1 MSATLMNIISERTLR
16 TAIEAF
22 GEHLVS
28 QMTDRGVQ
36 CDMDGFKLA
45 LEACMAELPTKPVK
59 AKAKKGPSKTAVAT
73 AEKRAALIDELSELG
88 GVISA
93 EATLTEIKQAIRERK
108 KEIKAEEKAAKKA
121 AKELA
126 KEEKKAAAAA
136 KKAAKKATPS
146 KKEHTDRVLL
156 SADKDAILGKNGS
169 KIRVSIH
176 KETRQVLKKVE
187 DNWTDEAHARYAE
200 LFPTG
205 FEVKAA
211 KKKAAPKKAKMTMAE
226 KKAAKAAKKA
236 AKNDAKKPSKED
248 KLAKEQQ
255 AIIASLVGE
264 AAEETLNGD
273 AVEEDAK
280 VAAKDDA
287 KVAANDEELEEEELE
302 QLSEDEDEEE
312 EIEEEPEFPGEEH
325 IEEFEHDA
333 LSKYDGVDFYVD
345 ENANVWDENTEFV
358 GTYDEEADALVMK
371 EDYEF
376 QPEDEEE

>member
-1 MSATLMNIISERTLR
+1 MSLISVTNERMLR
-16 TAIEAF
+16 AALTVFCERLLSEITNRD
-22 GEHLVS
+22 GDV
-28 QMTDRGVQ
+28 
-36 CDMDGFKLA
+36 DGFQLA
-45 LEACMAELPTKPVK
+45 LEACMAELPTKAVK
-59 AKAKKGPSKTAVAT
+59 AKAKGPSKKALAT

-88 GVISA
+88 GAVDA
-93 EATLTEIKQAIRERK
+93 EATLAEIKQAIRDCK
-108 KEIKAEEKAAKKA
+108 KAIKAEEKAAKKA

-187 DNWTDEAHARYAE
+187 DNWTEEAHARYDE

-255 AIIASLVGE
+255 AIIASLVGD
-264 AAEETLNGD
+264 AAVETLNGD

-287 KVAANDEELEEEELE
+287 KVAAKDEEELEEEELE

-358 GTYDEEADALVMK
+358 GKYDEEADALVMK

>member
-1 MSATLMNIISERTLR
+1 MLR
-16 TAIEAF
+16 AALTVF
-22 GEHLVS
+22 GERLLSEITNREGDV
-28 QMTDRGVQ
+28 
-36 CDMDGFKLA
+36 DGFKLA
-45 LEACMAELPTKPVK
+45 LDACMAELPTKAVK
-59 AKAKKGPSKTAVAT
+59 AKAKGPSKKSVAT

-88 GVISA
+88 AAIDG
-93 EATLTEIKQAIRERK
+93 EATLTEIKQAIRDRK

-126 KEEKKAAAAA
+126 KEQKKEAAAA

-211 KKKAAPKKAKMTMAE
+211 KKKAATKKIKKKIT
-226 KKAAKAAKKA
+226 KKAAA
-236 AKNDAKKPSKED
+236 KPSKTD
-248 KLAKEQQ
+248 KLAKEQK

-264 AAEETLNGD
+264 VVEETLND
-273 AVEEDAK
+273 EVVEEDESWDATPK
-280 VAAKDDA
+280 ADA
-287 KVAANDEELEEEELE
+287 KVAANDEELDEEELE
-302 QLSEDEDEEE
+302 DLSDEEE
-312 EIEEEPEFPGEEH
+312 EEEVEEEPEFPGEES
-325 IEEFEHDA
+325 IEVFEHDA
-333 LSKYDGVDFYVD
+333 LSKYEGVDFYVD
-345 ENANVWDENTEFV
+345 EDANVWDENTEFV
-358 GTYDEEADALVMK
+358 GKYDEEADALVMK

-376 QPEDEEE
+376 QPEEEEE

>member
-1 MSATLMNIISERTLR
+1 MSLISVTNERMLR
-16 TAIEAF
+16 AALTVF
-22 GEHLVS
+22 GERLLGEITNREGDV
-28 QMTDRGVQ
+28 
-36 CDMDGFKLA
+36 DGFKLA
-45 LEACMAELPTKPVK
+45 LEVCMAELPTKAVK
-59 AKAKKGPSKTAVAT
+59 AKAKGPSKKSIAT

-88 GVISA
+88 GVIDA

-156 SADKDAILGKNGS
+156 NAEEDAILGTNGS
-169 KIRVSIH
+169 KIRISIH

-205 FEVKAA
+205 FDVKVA
-211 KKKAAPKKAKMTMAE
+211 KKKKAKMTLAE

-236 AKNDAKKPSKED
+236 AKEAESKPTEEA
-248 KLAKEQQ
+248 KLAAEQQ
-255 AIIASLVGE
+255 AIIAQLVG
-264 AAEETLNGD
+264 AP
-273 AVEEDAK
+273 
-280 VAAKDDA
+280 KDDA
-287 KVAANDEELEEEELE
+287 KVAADDDDTNELEEEELE
-302 QLSEDEDEEE
+302 ELSEGEEE
-312 EIEEEPEFPGEEH
+312 EVEEEPEFPGEEN

-333 LSKYDGVDFYVD
+333 LSKYEGQVDFYMD
-345 ENANVWDENTEFV
+345 EDANVWDENTNYV
-358 GTYDEEADALVMK
+358 GKYDEESDALVIK
-371 EDYEF
+371 EDYA
-376 QPEDEEE
+376 PESQDEE

>member
-1 MSATLMNIISERTLR
+1 MSLISVTNERMLR
-16 TAIEAF
+16 AALTVF
-22 GEHLVS
+22 GERLLSEITNREGDV
-28 QMTDRGVQ
+28 
-36 CDMDGFKLA
+36 DGFKLA
-45 LEACMAELPTKPVK
+45 LDACMAELPTKAVK
-59 AKAKKGPSKTAVAT
+59 AKAKGPSKKALAT

-88 GVISA
+88 GAVDA
-93 EATLTEIKQAIRERK
+93 EATLAEIKQAIRDCK
-108 KEIKAEEKAAKKA
+108 KAIKAEEKAAKKA

-156 SADKDAILGKNGS
+156 NAEKDAILGKNGS

-205 FEVKAA
+205 FEVKVA
-211 KKKAAPKKAKMTMAE
+211 KKKKAKMTMAE

-236 AKNDAKKPSKED
+236 AKEEENKPTEEA
-248 KLAKEQQ
+248 KLAAEQQ
-255 AIIASLVGE
+255 AIIAQLVGE
-264 AAEETLNGD
+264 PKDDAKVAAKAD
-273 AVEEDAK
+273 DK

-287 KVAANDEELEEEELE
+287 KVEANDEELEEEDLVE
-302 QLSEDEDEEE
+302 LSEDEQEEE
-312 EIEEEPEFPGEEH
+312 VEEEPEFPGEEN

-333 LSKYDGVDFYVD
+333 LSKYEGQVDFYMD
-345 ENANVWDENTEFV
+345 EDANVWDENTNYV
-358 GTYDEEADALVMK
+358 GKYDEESDALVIK
-371 EDYEF
+371 EDYA
-376 QPEDEEE
+376 PESQDEE

>member
-1 MSATLMNIISERTLR
+1 MSTTLMSVTNERMLR
-16 TAIEAF
+16 AALTVF
-22 GEHLVS
+22 GERLLSEITNREGDV
-28 QMTDRGVQ
+28 
-36 CDMDGFKLA
+36 DGFKLA
-45 LEACMAELPTKPVK
+45 LDACMAELPTKAVK
-59 AKAKKGPSKTAVAT
+59 AKAKGPSKKSLAT

-88 GVISA
+88 GAIDA
-93 EATLTEIKQAIRERK
+93 EATLSEIKKAISARK

-126 KEEKKAAAAA
+126 KQEKKEAAAA

-211 KKKAAPKKAKMTMAE
+211 KKKKAKMTMAE

-236 AKNDAKKPSKED
+236 AKEEENKPTEEA
-248 KLAKEQQ
+248 KLAAEQQ
-255 AIIASLVGE
+255 ALIAQLVGE
-264 AAEETLNGD
+264 P
-273 AVEEDAK
+273 
-280 VAAKDDA
+280 KDDA
-287 KVAANDEELEEEELE
+287 KVAAKADDKVAAKDATEELEEEELE
-302 QLSEDEDEEE
+302 ELSEDEQDEVD
-312 EIEEEPEFPGEEH
+312 EEPEFPGEEN

-333 LSKYDGVDFYVD
+333 LSKYEGKVDFYMD
-345 ENANVWDENTEFV
+345 EDANVWDENTNYV
-358 GTYDEEADALVMK
+358 GKYDEESDALVIK
-371 EDYEF
+371 EDYA
-376 QPEDEEE
+376 PESQDEE

>member
-1 MSATLMNIISERTLR
+1 MSLISVTNERMLR
-16 TAIEAF
+16 AALTVF
-22 GEHLVS
+22 GERLLSEITNREGDV
-28 QMTDRGVQ
+28 
-36 CDMDGFKLA
+36 DGFKLA
-45 LEACMAELPTKPVK
+45 LDACMAELPTKAVK
-59 AKAKKGPSKTAVAT
+59 AKAKGPSKKALAT

-88 GVISA
+88 GAIDG
-93 EATLTEIKQAIRERK
+93 EATLAEIKQAIRERK

-156 SADKDAILGKNGS
+156 NAEKDAILGKNGS

-273 AVEEDAK
+273 AAEEDAK

-287 KVAANDEELEEEELE
+287 KVAANDEEELEEEELE
-302 QLSEDEDEEE
+302 QLSEDEGEEE

-358 GTYDEEADALVMK
+358 GKYDEEADALVMK

>member
-1 MSATLMNIISERTLR
+1 MSLISVTNERMLR
-16 TAIEAF
+16 AALTVFAERLLSEITNRE
-22 GEHLVS
+22 GDV
-28 QMTDRGVQ
+28 
-36 CDMDGFKLA
+36 DGFQLA
-45 LEACMAELPTKPVK
+45 LDACMAELPTKAVK
-59 AKAKKGPSKTAVAT
+59 AKAKGPSKKSLAT

-88 GVISA
+88 GAIDA
-93 EATLTEIKQAIRERK
+93 EATLSEIKKAISARK

-126 KEEKKAAAAA
+126 KQEKKEAAAA

-236 AKNDAKKPSKED
+236 AKEEANKPSKED
-248 KLAKEQQ
+248 KLAKEQK

-264 AAEETLNGD
+264 AAVETLNGE
-273 AVEEDAK
+273 AVE
-280 VAAKDDA
+280 DDA

-302 QLSEDEDEEE
+302 QLSEDEEEE
-312 EIEEEPEFPGEEH
+312 QIEEEPEFPGEEH

-333 LSKYDGVDFYVD
+333 LSKYEGVDFYVD

-358 GTYDEEADALVMK
+358 GTYDEEADALVMR

-376 QPEDEEE
+376 QPEEEEE

>member
-156 SADKDAILGKNGS
+156 NAEKDAILGKNGS

-211 KKKAAPKKAKMTMAE
+211 KKKKAKMTMAE

-236 AKNDAKKPSKED
+236 AKEAESKPGEEAKL
-248 KLAKEQQ
+248 LAEQQ
-255 AIIASLVGE
+255 AIIAQLVGE
-264 AAEETLNGD
+264 PT
-273 AVEEDAK
+273 
-280 VAAKDDA
+280 DDA
-287 KVAANDEELEEEELE
+287 KVATKDDGKVAAKDEELEEEELE
-302 QLSEDEDEEE
+302 ELSEGEEE
-312 EIEEEPEFPGEEH
+312 EEEVEEEPEFPGEEN

-333 LSKYDGVDFYVD
+333 LSKYVGQVDFYMD
-345 ENANVWDENTEFV
+345 EDANVWDENTNYV
-358 GTYDEEADALVMK
+358 GKYDEESDALVIK
-371 EDYEF
+371 EDYA
-376 QPEDEEE
+376 PESQDEE

>member
-1 MSATLMNIISERTLR
+1 MSLISVTNERMLR
-16 TAIEAF
+16 AALTVF
-22 GEHLVS
+22 GERLLNEITQREGDV
-28 QMTDRGVQ
+28 
-36 CDMDGFKLA
+36 DGFQLA
-45 LEACMAELPTKPVK
+45 LEACMAELPTKAVK
-59 AKAKKGPSKTAVAT
+59 AKAQGPSKKSLAT

-88 GVISA
+88 GAIDG
-93 EATLTEIKQAIRERK
+93 EATLSEIKQAIRDCK
-108 KEIKAEEKAAKKA
+108 KAIKAEEKAAKKA

-126 KEEKKAAAAA
+126 KEQKKEAAAA

-205 FEVKAA
+205 FDVKAA

-236 AKNDAKKPSKED
+236 ANKPSKED
-248 KLAKEQQ
+248 KLAEEQK

-264 AAEETLNGD
+264 AAVETLNGE
-273 AVEEDAK
+273 AVEDDTK
-280 VAAKDDA
+280 VAAKDDV

-302 QLSEDEDEEE
+302 QLSDDEEE
-312 EIEEEPEFPGEEH
+312 EEEEELEEEPEFPGEEH

-333 LSKYDGVDFYVD
+333 LAKYEGVDFYVD

-358 GTYDEEADALVMK
+358 GKYDEEADALVMR

-376 QPEDEEE
+376 QPEEEEE

>member
-1 MSATLMNIISERTLR
+1 MSLISVTNERMLR
-16 TAIEAF
+16 AALTVF
-22 GEHLVS
+22 GERLLNEITQRDGDV
-28 QMTDRGVQ
+28 
-36 CDMDGFKLA
+36 DGFQLA
-45 LEACMAELPTKPVK
+45 LEVCMAELPTKAVK
-59 AKAKKGPSKTAVAT
+59 AKAKGPSKKSLAT

-88 GVISA
+88 GAIDA
-93 EATLTEIKQAIRERK
+93 EATLAEIKQAIRDCK
-108 KEIKAEEKAAKKA
+108 KAIKAEEKAAKKA

-126 KEEKKAAAAA
+126 KEQKKEAAAA

-205 FEVKAA
+205 FDVKAA
-211 KKKAAPKKAKMTMAE
+211 KKKAAPKKAKMTLSE

-236 AKNDAKKPSKED
+236 AKEAANKPSKED
-248 KLAKEQQ
+248 KLAEEQK

-264 AAEETLNGD
+264 AAVETLNGE
-273 AVEEDAK
+273 AVEDDAK
-280 VAAKDDA
+280 VAAKDDV
-287 KVAANDEELEEEELE
+287 KVATKDEELEEEELE
-302 QLSEDEDEEE
+302 QLSEDEEEL
-312 EIEEEPEFPGEEH
+312 EEEPEFPGEEH

-333 LSKYDGVDFYVD
+333 LAKYEGVDFYVD

-358 GTYDEEADALVMK
+358 GKYDEEADALVMR

-376 QPEDEEE
+376 QPEEEEE

>member
-1 MSATLMNIISERTLR
+1 MSLISVTNERMLR
-16 TAIEAF
+16 AALTVF
-22 GEHLVS
+22 GERLLNEITQREGDV
-28 QMTDRGVQ
+28 
-36 CDMDGFKLA
+36 DGFQLA
-45 LEACMAELPTKPVK
+45 LEACMAELPTKAVK
-59 AKAKKGPSKTAVAT
+59 AKAQGPSKKSLAT

-88 GVISA
+88 GAIDG
-93 EATLTEIKQAIRERK
+93 EATLSEIKQAIRDCK
-108 KEIKAEEKAAKKA
+108 KAIKAEEKAAKKA
-121 AKELA
+121 TKELA
-126 KEEKKAAAAA
+126 KEQKKEAAAA

-205 FEVKAA
+205 FDVKAA

-226 KKAAKAAKKA
+226 KKAAKAAKEA
-236 AKNDAKKPSKED
+236 ANKPSKED
-248 KLAKEQQ
+248 KLDEEQK

-264 AAEETLNGD
+264 AAVETLNGE
-273 AVEEDAK
+273 AVEDDTK
-280 VAAKDDA
+280 VAAKDDV
-287 KVAANDEELEEEELE
+287 KVAAKDGELEEEELE
-302 QLSEDEDEEE
+302 QLSDDEEE
-312 EIEEEPEFPGEEH
+312 EEEEELEEEPEFPGEEH

-333 LSKYDGVDFYVD
+333 LAKYDGVDFYVD

-358 GTYDEEADALVMK
+358 GKYDEEADALVMR

-376 QPEDEEE
+376 QPEEEEE

>member
-1 MSATLMNIISERTLR
+1 MSLISVTNERMLR
-16 TAIEAF
+16 AALTVF
-22 GEHLVS
+22 GERLLNEITQRNGDV
-28 QMTDRGVQ
+28 
-36 CDMDGFKLA
+36 DGFQLA
-45 LEACMAELPTKPVK
+45 LEACMAELPTKAVK
-59 AKAKKGPSKTAVAT
+59 AKAKGPSKKSLAT

-88 GVISA
+88 GAIDA
-93 EATLTEIKQAIRERK
+93 EATLAEIKQAIRDCK
-108 KEIKAEEKAAKKA
+108 KAIKAEEKAAKKA

-126 KEEKKAAAAA
+126 KEQKKEAAAA

-205 FEVKAA
+205 FDVKAA

-236 AKNDAKKPSKED
+236 AKEAANKPSKED
-248 KLAKEQQ
+248 KLAEEQK

-264 AAEETLNGD
+264 AAVETLNGE
-273 AVEEDAK
+273 AVEDDTK

-287 KVAANDEELEEEELE
+287 KVAAKDEELEEEELE
-302 QLSEDEDEEE
+302 QLSEDEEEE
-312 EIEEEPEFPGEEH
+312 EEELEEEPEFPGEEH

-333 LSKYDGVDFYVD
+333 LAKYEGVDFYVD

-358 GTYDEEADALVMK
+358 GKYDEEADALVMR

-376 QPEDEEE
+376 QPEEEEE

>member
-1 MSATLMNIISERTLR
+1 MSLISVTNERMLR
-16 TAIEAF
+16 AALTVF
-22 GEHLVS
+22 GERLLNEITQREGDV
-28 QMTDRGVQ
+28 
-36 CDMDGFKLA
+36 DGFQLA
-45 LEACMAELPTKPVK
+45 LEACMAELPTKAVK
-59 AKAKKGPSKTAVAT
+59 AKAKGPSKKSLAT

-88 GVISA
+88 GAIDA
-93 EATLTEIKQAIRERK
+93 EATLAEIKQAIRDCK
-108 KEIKAEEKAAKKA
+108 KAIKAEEKAAKKA

-126 KEEKKAAAAA
+126 KEQKKEAAAA

-236 AKNDAKKPSKED
+236 AKEAANKPSKED
-248 KLAKEQQ
+248 KLAEEQK

-264 AAEETLNGD
+264 AAVETLNGE
-273 AVEEDAK
+273 AVEDDAK
-280 VAAKDDA
+280 VAAKDDTKDDT
-287 KVAANDEELEEEELE
+287 KVEANDEELEEDDLEE
-302 QLSEDEDEEE
+302 LSEDEQEDEL
-312 EIEEEPEFPGEEH
+312 EEEPEFPGEEH

-333 LSKYDGVDFYVD
+333 LAKYEGVDFYVD

-358 GTYDEEADALVMK
+358 GKYDEEADALVMR

-376 QPEDEEE
+376 QPEEEEE

>member
-1 MSATLMNIISERTLR
+1 MSLISVTNERMLR
-16 TAIEAF
+16 AALTVF
-22 GEHLVS
+22 GERLLNEITQREGDV
-28 QMTDRGVQ
+28 
-36 CDMDGFKLA
+36 DGFQLA
-45 LEACMAELPTKPVK
+45 LEACMAELPTKAVK
-59 AKAKKGPSKTAVAT
+59 AKAKGPSKKSLAT

-88 GVISA
+88 GAIDA
-93 EATLTEIKQAIRERK
+93 EATLAEIKQAIRDCK
-108 KEIKAEEKAAKKA
+108 KAIKAEEKAAKKA

-126 KEEKKAAAAA
+126 KEQKKEAAAA

-205 FEVKAA
+205 FDVKAA

-236 AKNDAKKPSKED
+236 AKEAANKPSKED
-248 KLAKEQQ
+248 KLAEEQK

-264 AAEETLNGD
+264 AAVETLNGE
-273 AVEEDAK
+273 AVEDDTK
-280 VAAKDDA
+280 VAAKDDV

-302 QLSEDEDEEE
+302 QLSDDEEE
-312 EIEEEPEFPGEEH
+312 EEEEELEEEPEFPGEEH

-333 LSKYDGVDFYVD
+333 LAKYEGVDFYVD

-358 GTYDEEADALVMK
+358 GKYDEEADALVMR

-376 QPEDEEE
+376 QPEEEEE

>member
-1 MSATLMNIISERTLR
+1 MSLISVTNERMLR
-16 TAIEAF
+16 AALTVF
-22 GEHLVS
+22 GERLLNEITQREGDV
-28 QMTDRGVQ
+28 
-36 CDMDGFKLA
+36 DGFQLA
-45 LEACMAELPTKPVK
+45 LEACMAELPTKAVK
-59 AKAKKGPSKTAVAT
+59 AKAQGPSKKSLAT

-88 GVISA
+88 GAIDG
-93 EATLTEIKQAIRERK
+93 EATLSEIKKAIRDRK
-108 KEIKAEEKAAKKA
+108 KEIKAEEKAVKKA
-121 AKELA
+121 AAAAL
-126 KEEKKAAAAA
+126 KEEKKVAAAA

-156 SADKDAILGKNGS
+156 SADKDAILGTNGS

-205 FEVKAA
+205 FDVKAA

-236 AKNDAKKPSKED
+236 ANKPSKED
-248 KLAKEQQ
+248 KLAEEQK

-264 AAEETLNGD
+264 AAVETLNGE
-273 AVEEDAK
+273 AVEDDAK
-280 VAAKDDA
+280 VAAKDDTKDDT
-287 KVAANDEELEEEELE
+287 KVEANDEELEEDDLEE
-302 QLSEDEDEEE
+302 LSEDELEDEL
-312 EIEEEPEFPGEEH
+312 EEEPEFPGEEH

-333 LSKYDGVDFYVD
+333 LAKYEGVDFYVD

-358 GTYDEEADALVMK
+358 GKYNEEADALVMR

-376 QPEDEEE
+376 QPEEEEE

>member
-28 QMTDRGVQ
+28 QMTDREVQ

-59 AKAKKGPSKTAVAT
+59 AKAKKGPSKTALAT

-88 GVISA
+88 GVIDA
-93 EATLTEIKQAIRERK
+93 EATLTEIKKAIRERK
-108 KEIKAEEKAAKKA
+108 KEIKADEKATKKA
-121 AKELA
+121 AAAAL
-126 KEEKKAAAAA
+126 KEEKKAVAAA
-136 KKAAKKATPS
+136 KKAAKKTTPS

-156 SADKDAILGKNGS
+156 NAEKDAILGTNGS

-205 FEVKAA
+205 FDVKVA
-211 KKKAAPKKAKMTMAE
+211 KKKKAKMTLAE

-236 AKNDAKKPSKED
+236 TKEAESKPTEEA
-248 KLAKEQQ
+248 KLAAEQQ
-255 AIIASLVGE
+255 AIIAQLVG
-264 AAEETLNGD
+264 APKD
-273 AVEEDAK
+273 DAK
-280 VAAKDDA
+280 VAAKDDDA
-287 KVAANDEELEEEELE
+287 KVAADDDDTNELEEEELE
-302 QLSEDEDEEE
+302 ELSDGEEE
-312 EIEEEPEFPGEEH
+312 EEVEEEPEFPGEEN

-333 LSKYDGVDFYVD
+333 LSKYEGQVDFYMD
-345 ENANVWDENTEFV
+345 EDANVWDENTNYV
-358 GTYDEEADALVMK
+358 GKYDEESDALVIK
-371 EDYEF
+371 EDYA
-376 QPEDEEE
+376 PESQDEE

>member
-1 MSATLMNIISERTLR
+1 MSLISVTNERMLR
-16 TAIEAF
+16 AALTVF
-22 GEHLVS
+22 GERLLSEITQRDGDV
-28 QMTDRGVQ
+28 
-36 CDMDGFKLA
+36 DGFQLA
-45 LEACMAELPTKPVK
+45 LDACMAELPTKAVK
-59 AKAKKGPSKTAVAT
+59 AKAKGPSKKSLAT

-88 GVISA
+88 GAIDA
-93 EATLTEIKQAIRERK
+93 EATLAEIKQAIRDCK
-108 KEIKAEEKAAKKA
+108 KAIKAEEKAAKKA

-126 KEEKKAAAAA
+126 KEQKKEAAAA

-236 AKNDAKKPSKED
+236 AKEEANKPSKED
-248 KLAKEQQ
+248 KLAKEQK

-264 AAEETLNGD
+264 AAVETLNGE
-273 AVEEDAK
+273 AVEDDAKVEAKDDTK
-280 VAAKDDA
+280 VAAKDD
-287 KVAANDEELEEEELE
+287 ELDEEELE
-302 QLSEDEDEEE
+302 DLSEDEEE
-312 EIEEEPEFPGEEH
+312 EQEEEPEFPGEEH

-333 LSKYDGVDFYVD
+333 LAKYEGVDFYVD

-358 GTYDEEADALVMK
+358 GKYDEESDALVMK

-376 QPEDEEE
+376 QPEEEEE

>member
-1 MSATLMNIISERTLR
+1 MSLISVTNERMLR
-16 TAIEAF
+16 AALTVF
-22 GEHLVS
+22 GERLLNEITQREGDV
-28 QMTDRGVQ
+28 
-36 CDMDGFKLA
+36 DGFQLA
-45 LEACMAELPTKPVK
+45 LEACMAELPTKAVK
-59 AKAKKGPSKTAVAT
+59 AKAQGPSKKSLAT

-88 GVISA
+88 GAIDA
-93 EATLTEIKQAIRERK
+93 EATLAEIKQAIRDCK
-108 KEIKAEEKAAKKA
+108 KAIKAEEKAAKKA

-126 KEEKKAAAAA
+126 KEQKKEAAAA

-205 FEVKAA
+205 FDVKAA

-236 AKNDAKKPSKED
+236 AKEAANKPSKED
-248 KLAKEQQ
+248 KLAEEQK

-264 AAEETLNGD
+264 AAAETLNGE
-273 AVEEDAK
+273 AVEDDAK
-280 VAAKDDA
+280 VAAKDDTKDDT
-287 KVAANDEELEEEELE
+287 KVEANDEELEEDDLEE
-302 QLSEDEDEEE
+302 LSEDEQEDEL
-312 EIEEEPEFPGEEH
+312 EEEPEFPGEEH

-333 LSKYDGVDFYVD
+333 LAKYEGVDFYVD

-358 GTYDEEADALVMK
+358 GKYDEEADALVMR

-376 QPEDEEE
+376 QPEEEEE

>member
-1 MSATLMNIISERTLR
+1 MSTTLMSVTNERMLR
-16 TAIEAF
+16 AALTVF
-22 GEHLVS
+22 GERLLSEITERDGDV
-28 QMTDRGVQ
+28 
-36 CDMDGFKLA
+36 DGFQLA
-45 LEACMAELPTKPVK
+45 LEACMAELPTKAVK
-59 AKAKKGPSKTAVAT
+59 AKAKGPSKKSLAT

-88 GVISA
+88 GAIDA
-93 EATLTEIKQAIRERK
+93 EATLSEIKKAISARK

-126 KEEKKAAAAA
+126 KQEKKEAAAA

-211 KKKAAPKKAKMTMAE
+211 KKKKAKMTLAE

-236 AKNDAKKPSKED
+236 AKEAAKKPSKED
-248 KLAKEQQ
+248 KLAEEQK

-264 AAEETLNGD
+264 AAVETLNGE
-273 AVEEDAK
+273 AVEDDTK
-280 VAAKDDA
+280 VAAKD
-287 KVAANDEELEEEELE
+287 EELDEEELE
-302 QLSEDEDEEE
+302 VLSDDEDEQV
-312 EIEEEPEFPGEEH
+312 EEEPEFPGEDE

-333 LSKYDGVDFYVD
+333 LAQYEGIDFYVD
-345 ENANVWDENTEFV
+345 ENSNVWDENTHFV
-358 GTYDEEADALVMK
+358 GKYDVEENALVIK
-371 EDYEF
+371 EDYE
-376 QPEDEEE
+376 PVEEEEE

>member
-1 MSATLMNIISERTLR
+1 MSLISVTNERMLR
-16 TAIEAF
+16 AALTVF
-22 GEHLVS
+22 GERLLSEITNREGDV
-28 QMTDRGVQ
+28 
-36 CDMDGFKLA
+36 DGFKLA
-45 LEACMAELPTKPVK
+45 LDACMAELPTKAVK
-59 AKAKKGPSKTAVAT
+59 AKAKGPSKKALAT

-88 GVISA
+88 GVINA

-211 KKKAAPKKAKMTMAE
+211 KKKAAPKKAKMTMA
-226 KKAAKAAKKA
+226 
-236 AKNDAKKPSKED
+236 
-248 KLAKEQQ
+248 
-255 AIIASLVGE
+255 
-264 AAEETLNGD
+264 
-273 AVEEDAK
+273 
-280 VAAKDDA
+280 
-287 KVAANDEELEEEELE
+287 
-302 QLSEDEDEEE
+302 
-312 EIEEEPEFPGEEH
+312 
-325 IEEFEHDA
+325 
-333 LSKYDGVDFYVD
+333 
-345 ENANVWDENTEFV
+345 
-358 GTYDEEADALVMK
+358 
-371 EDYEF
+371 
-376 QPEDEEE
+376 

>member
-1 MSATLMNIISERTLR
+1 MSTTLMNIISERTLR

-88 GVISA
+88 GVINA

-156 SADKDAILGKNGS
+156 NAEKDAILGKNGS

-205 FEVKAA
+205 FEVKVA
-211 KKKAAPKKAKMTMAE
+211 KKKKAKMTMAE

-236 AKNDAKKPSKED
+236 AKEEENKPTEEAK
-248 KLAKEQQ
+248 LVAEQQ
-255 AIIASLVGE
+255 AIIAQLVGE
-264 AAEETLNGD
+264 PKDDAKVAAKAD
-273 AVEEDAK
+273 DK

-287 KVAANDEELEEEELE
+287 KVEANDEELEEEDLVE
-302 QLSEDEDEEE
+302 LSEDEQEEE
-312 EIEEEPEFPGEEH
+312 VEEEPEFPGEEN

-333 LSKYDGVDFYVD
+333 LSKYEGQVDFYMD
-345 ENANVWDENTEFV
+345 EDANVWDENTNYV
-358 GTYDEEADALVMK
+358 GKYDEESDALVIK
-371 EDYEF
+371 EDYA
-376 QPEDEEE
+376 PESQDEE